1 MAALA
6 EIPAHELCEV
16 DNVHFL
22 YVLAVGC
29 CGLYLRQ
36 VEPLLLLVDFGRF
49 VDSTQNLHCVA
60 EDLID
65 VLYAVV
71 FILCY
76 IHPVAGSDGEL
87 DVAPVVTVHRSV
99 MVIAVERYR
108 SVPCRSAVYE
118 CSKLVVHGHLCN
130 RLPALLGQDECIG
143 SVTTLCST
151 SRTDVPIV
159 RRLHETHLNRRNL
172 IAGYTA
178 LTDTC
183 DLHGIV
189 DAVER
194 CTVVDE
200 LREVAL
206 MEHCTDVR
214 LQAA

>member
-29 CGLYLRQ
+29 WGLYLRQ
-36 VEPLLLLVDFGRF
+36 VEPPLLLIDFGRL
-49 VDSTQNLHCVA
+49 VDSTQNLHCIT

-76 IHPVAGSDGEL
+76 IHPVTGSDGEL
-87 DVAPVVTVHRSV
+87 DITPVVAVHRSI
-99 MVIAVERYR
+99 MVVTVERYR
-108 SVPCRSAVYE
+108 SVPCRSAIYE
-118 CSKLVVHGHLCN
+118 CGKLVVHGHLCY
-130 RLPALLGQDECIG
+130 RLPALLGQNECIG
-143 SVTTLCST
+143 SVTFLSRPG
-151 SRTDVPIV
+151 RTDVAIV

-172 IAGYTA
+172 VAGDAA

-183 DLHGIV
+183 DLHGVV

-194 CTVVDE
+194 CTVIDE
-200 LREVAL
+200 L
-206 MEHCTDVR
+206 
-214 LQAA
+214 

>member
-22 YVLAVGC
+22 YVLDVGC

-36 VEPLLLLVDFGRF
+36 VEPLLLLVDFGRL
-49 VDSTQNLHCVA
+49 VDSAQNLHCIA

-87 DVAPVVTVHRSV
+87 DISTVVTVHRSV
-99 MVIAVERYR
+99 MVVTVERYR
-108 SVPCRSAVYE
+108 SVPCGSAVYKCGE
-118 CSKLVVHGHLCN
+118 LVVHGHLCY
-130 RLPALLGQDECIG
+130 RLPALLGQNECIG
-143 SVTTLCST
+143 SVAFLCSPG
-151 SRTDVPIV
+151 RTDVPIV

-172 IAGYTA
+172 VAGDAA

>member
-36 VEPLLLLVDFGRF
+36 VEPLLFLVDFGRL
-49 VDSTQNLHCVA
+49 VDSAQNLHCIA

-76 IHPVAGSDGEL
+76 IHPVTGSDGEL
-87 DVAPVVTVHRSV
+87 DIAAVVTVHMSV

-108 SVPCRSAVYE
+108 SVPCGSAVYE
-118 CSKLVVHGHLCN
+118 CGKLVVHGHLCY
-130 RLPALLGQDECIG
+130 RLPALLGQNECIG
-143 SVTTLCST
+143 SVTALCST

-159 RRLHETHLNRRNL
+159 RRLHKTHLNRRNL
-172 IAGYTA
+172 VAGDAA

-183 DLHGIV
+183 DLHGVV

-194 CTVVDE
+194 CAVVDE
-200 LREVAL
+200 LRKITLV
-206 MEHCTDVR
+206 EHCTDVR
-214 LQAA
+214 LQTA

>member
-29 CGLYLRQ
+29 WGLYLRQ

-76 IHPVAGSDGEL
+76 IHPVIRSDGEL
-87 DVAPVVTVHRSV
+87 DIATVVTVHRSV
-99 MVIAVERYR
+99 MVVAVECYR
-108 SVPCRSAVYE
+108 SVPCGSAVYKCGE
-118 CSKLVVHGHLCN
+118 LVVHGHL
-130 RLPALLGQDECIG
+130 
-143 SVTTLCST
+143 
-151 SRTDVPIV
+151 
-159 RRLHETHLNRRNL
+159 
-172 IAGYTA
+172 
-178 LTDTC
+178 
-183 DLHGIV
+183 
-189 DAVER
+189 
-194 CTVVDE
+194 
-200 LREVAL
+200 
-206 MEHCTDVR
+206 
-214 LQAA
+214 

>member
-1 MAALA
+1 MTALA
-6 EIPAHELCEV
+6 EIPAHELSEV

-76 IHPVAGSDGEL
+76 IHPVIRSDGEL
-87 DVAPVVTVHRSV
+87 DIATVVTVHRSV
-99 MVIAVERYR
+99 MVVAVERYR
-108 SVPCRSAVYE
+108 LVPCGSAVYE
-118 CSKLVVHGHLCN
+118 CGELVVHGHLCY
-130 RLPALLGQDECIG
+130 RLPALLGHDECIG

-172 IAGYTA
+172 VAGDAA

-183 DLHGIV
+183 DLHGVV

-206 MEHCTDVR
+206 VEHCTDVR